1 MMTMSLSREEGE
13 EVTLVD
19 FSHFLWAEV
28 LVAEALAVAAL
39 EVLAASGEAEVSE
52 VEEPLEVGKPQNTTS
67 INNIRRNSVD
77 IILL

>member
-1 MMTMSLSREEGE
+1 MTMSLSREEGE
-13 EVTLVD
+13 EVTPVD

-28 LVAEALAVAAL
+28 LVAEALAV

-52 VEEPLEVGKPQNTTS
+52 VEEPLEVGNPQNTTS